1 MVKGNRLPIGE
12 GDAAIIDGRTH
23 ELWKKFVVVCVGRV
37 QQRRSTIPWEGGS
50 DNHPQPPRKAARVG
64 HAHLSCRIRKLLS
77 STMGGETVG
86 KRVESTHPSPLV
98 QVIYLECR
106 SNRSTQRHLGQPQSV
121 QLQ

>member
-1 MVKGNRLPIGE
+1 
-12 GDAAIIDGRTH
+12 
-23 ELWKKFVVVCVGRV
+23 
-37 QQRRSTIPWEGGS
+37 
-50 DNHPQPPRKAARVG
+50 VG

-106 SNRSTQRHLGQPQSV
+106 SNRSAQRHLGQPQSV